1 MRQTRLLD
9 VFPDGTLHVG
19 EGGTTRLLSA
29 LCDVLVTD
37 GRVSVDVKGPSE
49 TFSEGFTIMD
59 LRSSVSNTVVFFGH
73 RCVGV

>member
-29 LCDVLVTD
+29 LSDVLVTD
-37 GRVSVDVKGPSE
+37 GRISIDVKGPSE
-49 TFSEGFTIMD
+49 TFSEGFTIMN
-59 LRSSVSNTVVFFGH
+59 LRSSVSNTLWYSLAT
-73 RCVGV
+73 GV